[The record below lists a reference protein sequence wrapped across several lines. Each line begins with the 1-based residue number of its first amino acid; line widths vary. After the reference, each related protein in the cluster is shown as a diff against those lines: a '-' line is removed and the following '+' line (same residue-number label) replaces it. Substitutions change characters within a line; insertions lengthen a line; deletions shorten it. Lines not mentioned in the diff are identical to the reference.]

1 MSRNLNKRLKKL
13 KLLILDVDGVLTD
26 NGVYVGSDGN
36 EFKRF
41 NIQDGFGIYLAQ
53 KEGVKVALLSGR
65 FSKSTEFRAQELK
78 IEHVYNGYTDK
89 LKTYLELKEKLGLQD
104 DDIAFVGDDLPDV
117 PVLKQVGLPM
127 TVKNAQPEV
136 KRLVHYVTKLAG
148 GQGAVREIINLI
160 LKAKKFRYKQT

>member
-1 MSRNLNKRLKKL
+1 MSRKLNKRLKKL

-36 EFKRF
+36 EYKRF

-53 KEGVKVALLSGR
+53 KAGVKMALLSGR
-65 FSKSTEFRAQELK
+65 FSKSTEYRAQELK
-78 IEHVYNGYTDK
+78 IEQVYNGYTDK
-89 LKTYLELKEKLGLQD
+89 LKTYQELKEKLGLQD
-104 DDIAFVGDDLPDV
+104 EEIAFVGDDLPDV
-117 PVLKQVGLPM
+117 PVLKQVGFPM

-136 KRLVHYVTKLAG
+136 KKLVDYVTRLPG

-160 LKAKKFRYKQT
+160 LKAKKFRYKQA